1 MIFII
6 LVNQMQQ
13 YQQNPVMM
21 QPTNY
26 IQQPQQQQTPHS
38 QMYAQGQM
46 STGPYINNQMLGNPA
61 K

>member
-1 MIFII
+1 
-6 LVNQMQQ
+6 MQQ

-21 QPTNY
+21 QPTTY
-26 IQQPQQQQTPHS
+26 MQQPQQQQTPHS